1 MPSANFFSK
10 LGIFSI
16 PGFLD
21 RDRCEL
27 IRREMDENAHI
38 TATVGKKTGEY
49 VVDNSIRSAK
59 FTDIG
64 DETERGVHRKLLD
77 VMPRISEHFGIKL
90 AGTQPLQFLKYQTG
104 DHYRAH
110 VDRRDDEQ
118 ASEIAQQRR
127 ISAVIFLND
136 QTEEKSPGGYV
147 GGALT
152 FYGLLQD
159 PRLANRGLA
168 LTGQAGLLV
177 AFRPETVHEVTR
189 VDWGIRNTIVTWYK

>member
-1 MPSANFFSK
+1 M
-10 LGIFSI
+10 I
-16 PGFLD
+16 D
-21 RDRCEL
+21 
-27 IRREMDENAHI
+27 H
-38 TATVGKKTGEY
+38 
-49 VVDNSIRSAK
+49 SIRSAK
-59 FTDIG
+59 FTDVSEG
-64 DETERGVHRKLLD
+64 TDGLVNRKLLD
-77 VMPRISEHFGIKL
+77 VMPRVAEQFGIAL
-90 AGTQPLQFLKYQTG
+90 SGTQPLQFLKYQTG

-118 ASEIAQQRR
+118 ASEIARQRR

-152 FYGLLQD
+152 FYGLMQD

-177 AFRPETVHEVTR
+177 AFRPETVHEVGL
-189 VDWGIRNTIVTWYK
+189 VSWGMRNTIVTWYT